1 MRAVPP
7 GQSALLLYSNA
18 MRDGAKVV
26 HPKATCAEITMEMT
40 TMIAR
45 NFKKLPT
52 EERKCWDRKAV
63 EDKEHYDKEMLAKSD
78 KIMHV

>member
-1 MRAVPP
+1 MPK
-7 GQSALLLYSNA
+7 ST
-18 MRDGAKVV
+18 
-26 HPKATCAEITMEMT
+26 HPKATWAEMT

-52 EERKCWDRKAV
+52 EERKYWDRKAA
-63 EDKEHYDKEMLAKSD
+63 EDKERYDKEMSAKSD